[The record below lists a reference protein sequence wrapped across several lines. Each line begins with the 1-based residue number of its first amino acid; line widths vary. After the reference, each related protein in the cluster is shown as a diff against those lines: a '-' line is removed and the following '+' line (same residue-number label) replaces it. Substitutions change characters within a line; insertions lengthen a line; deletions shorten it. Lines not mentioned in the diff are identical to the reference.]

1 LFFFLFFFLRQS
13 CLIAPVDSSLYLLNL
28 FDTFLQLFVMMIQN
42 RHDDRM
48 KWYKLTGIGASRAVE
63 FRNSLLSSILS

>member
-1 LFFFLFFFLRQS
+1 
-13 CLIAPVDSSLYLLNL
+13 LIHIPSALCND
-28 FDTFLQLFVMMIQN
+28 DTD

-63 FRNSLLSSILS
+63 FRNSLLSSLLS